1 MLMKNILFPS
11 VLFSILFLANGL
23 FSQSVITS
31 TFFPQIDDQLYIATA
46 KRSTAAQI
54 SITPSGGNQVWD
66 YRNLQA
72 QLIDIQ
78 QFVAVSDTTTRRLF
92 PSANLMNPY
101 DSTKQVSIYR
111 RTDSLFELLGYRGLS
126 YQGYFVK
133 WYAVSHT
140 PLTERRAPM
149 KMGESFQTKG
159 GAVTEFPASAA
170 PDSLLRQLP
179 FLTPDSG
186 RLVYDIRR
194 TDTVDA
200 WGIMRLP
207 MGDFPVLRER
217 RHELRQPKTI
227 VKFNLLD
234 VWLDVTTLV
243 VTGLNEPFRNEQFF
257 TYYWSNLSKEPIAIV
272 ETDSLNNI
280 QNIQYKIDPRV
291 PVQEVVPLDDQI
303 TVFPNPTPDILTID
317 LKTPS
322 PDVVSVCLVDMTGK
336 MIVQQAF
343 MSKMTVQSLQQG
355 AYLLYLTDK
364 YGRIL
369 GRKTVVIQR

>member
-1 MLMKNILFPS
+1 MKNIQFPI
-11 VLFSILFLANGL
+11 ILFCTTFLIGDVFAQPIITNAFFLQIGD
-23 FSQSVITS
+23 QS
-31 TFFPQIDDQLYIATA
+31 LIATA
-46 KRSTAAQI
+46 KRSTTANI
-54 SITPSGGNQVWD
+54 TITPSGGNQIWD
-66 YRNLQA
+66 YRSLQA
-72 QLIDIQ
+72 QSIDTQRFI
-78 QFVAVSDTTTRRLF
+78 AVSDTTTQRLF
-92 PSANLMNPY
+92 PTANLMNPY

-194 TDTVDA
+194 MDTVDA
-200 WGIMRLP
+200 WGILRLP

-217 RHELRQPKTI
+217 RHEFRYPKTI
-227 VKFNLLD
+227 VKFNLLGT
-234 VWLDVTTLV
+234 WFDVTTLV
-243 VTGLNEPFRNEQFF
+243 ITGLNEPFRNEQFF
-257 TYYWSNLSKEPIAIV
+257 TYYWSDLSKEPIAIV

-280 QNIQYKIDPRV
+280 QSIQYKFDPRV
-291 PVQEVVPLDDQI
+291 PVQEVVSLDDQI
-303 TVFPNPTPDILTID
+303 TVFPNPTRDILTID
-317 LKTPS
+317 LKIAS

-343 MSKMTVQSLQQG
+343 TSKMTIQSLPQG

>member
-1 MLMKNILFPS
+1 MKNNPFRMLLFCA
-11 VLFSILFLANGL
+11 VFLIGDVFA
-23 FSQSVITS
+23 QPIITNS
-31 TFFPQIDDQLYIATA
+31 FFPQVGESSFMATA
-46 KRSTAAQI
+46 KRSTI
-54 SITPSGGNQVWD
+54 TNINITPSGGNQMWD
-66 YRNLQA
+66 YRSFQA
-72 QLIDIQ
+72 QSIDTQ
-78 QFVAVSDTTTRRLF
+78 RFVAVSDTTTRRLF
-92 PSANLMNPY
+92 PTANMMNPY

-111 RTDSLFELLGYRGLS
+111 RTDSIFELLGYRGLS

-194 TDTVDA
+194 MDTVDA

-207 MGDFPVLRER
+207 MGDFSVLRER
-217 RHELRQPKTI
+217 RHEFRQPKTI
-227 VKFNLLD
+227 VKFNLLG

-257 TYYWSNLSKEPIAIV
+257 TYYWSDLSKEPIAIV

-280 QNIQYKIDPRV
+280 QSIQYKFDPRV
-291 PVQEVVPLDDQI
+291 PVQEVVSLDDQI
-303 TVFPNPTPDILTID
+303 TVFPNPTHDILTID
-317 LKTPS
+317 LKNPS
-322 PDVVSVCLVDMTGK
+322 PDVVSICLVDMTGK
-336 MIVQQAF
+336 MLVKQAF
-343 MSKMTVQSLQQG
+343 TSKITVQNLPQG
-355 AYLLYLTDK
+355 AYLLYLADK

-369 GRKTVVIQR
+369 GRKTVVIQ

>member
-1 MLMKNILFPS
+1 MKNIIFPIITLC
-11 VLFSILFLANGL
+11 VTCFIGRLVA
-23 FSQSVITS
+23 QPVIDNS
-31 TFFPQIDDQLYIATA
+31 FFPKIGDQLLIATA
-46 KRSTAAQI
+46 KRSTIANI
-54 SITPSGGNQVWD
+54 TITPSGGNQIWD
-66 YRNLQA
+66 YRLFQA
-72 QLIDIQ
+72 QSIDTQ
-78 QFVAVSDTTTRRLF
+78 RFVAVSDTTTRRLF
-92 PSANLMNPY
+92 PTANMMNPY

-111 RTDSLFELLGYRGLS
+111 RTDSIFELLGYRGLS

-194 TDTVDA
+194 MDTVDA
-200 WGIMRLP
+200 WGILRLP

-217 RHELRQPKTI
+217 RHEFRYPKTI
-227 VKFNLLD
+227 VKFNLLG

-257 TYYWSNLSKEPIAIV
+257 TYYWSNLTKEPIAIV

-280 QNIQYKIDPRV
+280 QAIQYKFDPRV
-291 PVQEVVPLDDQI
+291 PVQEVVPLDDDI
-303 TVFPNPTPDILTID
+303 NVYPNPTSEVLNIDI
-317 LKTPS
+317 KTPS
-322 PDVVSVCLVDMTGK
+322 PDVVSVCLVNMMGK
-336 MIVQQAF
+336 MVVQKAF
-343 MSKMTVQSLQQG
+343 VSKMPVHQLPQG
-355 AYLLYLTDK
+355 VYVLYLTDK

-369 GRKTVVIQR
+369 GKKSVLIER

>member
-1 MLMKNILFPS
+1 MKNLLFPIILFCTS
-11 VLFSILFLANGL
+11 YSIEEVFA
-23 FSQSVITS
+23 QHIVTHA
-31 TFFPQIDDQLYIATA
+31 FFPQIGDQLLMASA
-46 KRSTAAQI
+46 KRSTTTNI
-54 SITPSGGNQVWD
+54 SITPSGGNQIWD
-66 YRNLQA
+66 YRSLQA
-72 QLIDIQ
+72 QAIDTQRFIT
-78 QFVAVSDTTTRRLF
+78 VSDTTTRRLF
-92 PSANLMNPY
+92 PTANLMNPY

-111 RTDSLFELLGYRGLS
+111 RTDSIFELLGYRGLS

-133 WYAVSHT
+133 WHAVSHT

-194 TDTVDA
+194 IDTVDA

-217 RHELRQPKTI
+217 RHVFRQPKTI
-227 VKFNLLD
+227 VKFNLLG

-257 TYYWSNLSKEPIAIV
+257 TYYWSNISKEPIAIV

-280 QNIQYKIDPRV
+280 ESIQYKFDSRV
-291 PVQEVVPLDDQI
+291 PVQEIAPLDDQI
-303 TVFPNPTPDILTID
+303 TISPNPAHDILTID
-317 LKTPS
+317 LKIALPE
-322 PDVVSVCLVDMTGK
+322 VVSVCLVDMTGK
-336 MIVQQAF
+336 MIVKQAF
-343 MSKMTVQSLQQG
+343 MPKMTVQSLSQG

>member
-1 MLMKNILFPS
+1 MKNKLFQIL
-11 VLFSILFLANGL
+11 LFCTVFLIDDMFA
-23 FSQSVITS
+23 QPIITN
-31 TFFPQIDDQLYIATA
+31 TFFPQVDEQLIMATA
-46 KRSTAAQI
+46 KRTTIANI
-54 SITPSGGNQVWD
+54 RITPSGGNQIWD
-66 YRNLQA
+66 YRSFQA
-72 QLIDIQ
+72 QSIDTQ
-78 QFVAVSDTTTRRLF
+78 RFVAVSDTTTRRLF
-92 PSANLMNPY
+92 PTANLMNPY

-111 RTDSLFELLGYRGLS
+111 RTDSIFELLGYRGLS

-159 GAVTEFPASAA
+159 GAITEFPASAA

-186 RLVYDIRR
+186 RLIYDIRR
-194 TDTVDA
+194 MDTVDA
-200 WGIMRLP
+200 WGILQLP

-217 RHELRQPKTI
+217 RHEFRYPKTI
-227 VKFNLLD
+227 VKFNLLGT
-234 VWLDVTTLV
+234 WLDVTTLV

-280 QNIQYKIDPRV
+280 QAIQYKFDPRV

-303 TVFPNPTPDILTID
+303 TVFPNPTHDILTID
-317 LKTPS
+317 LKSPS
-322 PDVVSVCLVDMTGK
+322 RDVVSVCLVDMTGK

-343 MSKMTVQSLQQG
+343 ISKMTVQNLPQG
-355 AYLLYLTDK
+355 AYVLYLTDK

-369 GRKTVVIQR
+369 GRKTVVIQ